1 MSLICGPDLIYTS
14 PLSRIQRQIPDFR
27 YVLYDVEMEYEFE
40 ATWIDLR
47 VVMFSHGNYLL
58 YHVPLRSSDK
68 ALEVML
74 KLKRSLLASRGWWTD
89 SLIKVPIEAIS
100 QDFPCI
106 VDIGADHRCHI
117 LTKALHNPR
126 EFPAECDFITSYR
139 RFTALVE
146 APGTLRA
153 RDVLLIRLEFDKLI
167 LSVFV
172 LLSLVLSI
180 VCGVVAGFCW
190 KSLDTGLGVFGA
202 VIGVDGV
209 VMGILAY
216 FLN

>member
-1 MSLICGPDLIYTS
+1 MSS
-14 PLSRIQRQIPDFR
+14 SW
-27 YVLYDVEMEYEFE
+27 DVETGYQSET
-40 ATWIDLR
+40 ARIDLR
-47 VVMFSHGNYLL
+47 VVVFSHGSYLL

-68 ALEVML
+68 AVDVIL
-74 KLKRSLLASRGWWTD
+74 KLKRSLLTSRGWWTD
-89 SLIKVPIEAIS
+89 NLIKVVPFLTPVVYNATMCPVPIEAIS

-106 VDIGADHRCHI
+106 VDIGAGYRCHV
-117 LTKALHNPR
+117 LTKALNNPR
-126 EFPAECDFITSYR
+126 EFPAGCDFVTSYR

-153 RDVLLIRLEFDKLI
+153 RDVLLIRVEFDKLI
-167 LSVFV
+167 LSAFV
-172 LLSLVLSI
+172 WFSLIFSI
-180 VCGVVAGFCW
+180 ICGVVAGFCW

>member
-1 MSLICGPDLIYTS
+1 MSS
-14 PLSRIQRQIPDFR
+14 SW
-27 YVLYDVEMEYEFE
+27 DVETGYQFE
-40 ATWIDLR
+40 ITWIDLR

-58 YHVPLRSSDK
+58 YHIPLRSSDK
-68 ALEVML
+68 AIDVMP
-74 KLKRSLLASRGWWTD
+74 KLKRSLLTSRGWWTD
-89 SLIKVPIEAIS
+89 KLTKVVPFLTPVVYNATMCPVPIEVIS
-100 QDFPCI
+100 QDLPCV
-106 VDIGADHRCHI
+106 VDIGAEYRCHI
-117 LTKALHNPR
+117 LTKALNNPR
-126 EFPAECDFITSYR
+126 EFPAGCDFVTSYR

-153 RDVLLIRLEFDKLI
+153 RDVLLIRLELDKLI
-167 LSVFV
+167 FSAFV
-172 LLSLVLSI
+172 LLSLILSI
-180 VCGVVAGFCW
+180 ICGVVAGFCW

>member
-1 MSLICGPDLIYTS
+1 MSSSWHAETEYQSEIA
-14 PLSRIQRQIPDFR
+14 RIN
-27 YVLYDVEMEYEFE
+27 
-40 ATWIDLR
+40 LR

-58 YHVPLRSSDK
+58 YHVPLQSSDK
-68 ALEVML
+68 AIDAML
-74 KLKRSLLASRGWWTD
+74 KLKRSLVTSRGWWTD
-89 SLIKVPIEAIS
+89 NLIKVVPFLTPVVYSATMCPVPIEVIS
-100 QDFPCI
+100 QDLPCI
-106 VDIGADHRCHI
+106 VDIGAEYRCHV

-126 EFPAECDFITSYR
+126 EFPARCDFITSYR

-153 RDVLLIRLEFDKLI
+153 RDVLSVRLEFDKLI
-167 LSVFV
+167 LSAFVF
-172 LLSLVLSI
+172 LSLILSI
-180 VCGVVAGFCW
+180 ICGVVAGFCW

-216 FLN
+216 LLS

>member
-1 MSLICGPDLIYTS
+1 M
-14 PLSRIQRQIPDFR
+14 PDF
-27 YVLYDVEMEYEFE
+27 VMSSSWDVETGYQFE
-40 ATWIDLR
+40 TTWIDLR

-68 ALEVML
+68 ALDVIL

-89 SLIKVPIEAIS
+89 NLIKVPIEVIS
-100 QDFPCI
+100 QDLPCI
-106 VDIGADHRCHI
+106 VDIGAEYRSHI
-117 LTKALHNPR
+117 LTKALNNPR
-126 EFPAECDFITSYR
+126 EFPAGCDFVTSYR
-139 RFTALVE
+139 RFTALPE
-146 APGTLRA
+146 APGTLHA
-153 RDVLLIRLEFDKLI
+153 RDVLLIRLELNKLI
-167 LSVFV
+167 FSAFV
-172 LLSLVLSI
+172 LLSLILSI
-180 VCGVVAGFCW
+180 ICGVVAGFCW